1 LHIVINNG
9 QTMLNRRYGGRVE
22 FYVTAAIFA
31 LAIAFAGTMAWLE
44 RRPRPAM
51 SPRLIPTTP
60 LMLAAVLLA
69 VLAGSHLLSLWGI
82 QHGRF
87 PRP

>member
-1 LHIVINNG
+1 
-9 QTMLNRRYGGRVE
+9 
-22 FYVTAAIFA
+22 
-31 LAIAFAGTMAWLE
+31 
-44 RRPRPAM
+44 
-51 SPRLIPTTP
+51 
-60 LMLAAVLLA
+60 MLAAILLA